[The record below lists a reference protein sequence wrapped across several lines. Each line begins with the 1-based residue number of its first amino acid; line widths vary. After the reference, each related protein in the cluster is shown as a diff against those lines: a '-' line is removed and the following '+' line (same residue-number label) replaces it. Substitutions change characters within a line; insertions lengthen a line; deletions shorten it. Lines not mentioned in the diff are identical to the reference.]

1 MIKNILIISDMEFNP
16 SFDIKK
22 TTYEKFKEKFEKA
35 GFELP
40 EVVFWNVRARNV
52 HLPVKLEEH
61 VKLVSGAS
69 PNIIDMVINN
79 ENVTPYELMLKAMEK
94 YSCFDN
100 III

>member
-1 MIKNILIISDMEFNP
+1 MEFNP

-22 TTYEKFKEKFEKA
+22 TTYEKFKEEFEKA

-52 HLPVKLEEH
+52 HLPVKQEEH

-69 PNIIDMVINN
+69 QNIIDMVVNN
-79 ENVTPYELMLKAMEK
+79 DNVTPYELMLKAMEK